1 MMKLDVA
8 VQAFDMQDI
17 SHRRFMYNPKTGILV
32 LGQQYGKTRG
42 LPGSHADDLAQAGI
56 RSGFDDFVRG
66 WVGTGKNYPAGI
78 IHFAPNVDA
87 QNISLFNRA
96 FDTLEMF
103 QRNGA
108 LPDTVIR
115 GFGRQW
121 EQALSEAISLTHNE
135 MILDQEESMEIQNI
149 TVEDL
154 RRMEDKEGLILQGC
168 GGEPGEWVKGINDL
182 LTQDGILLEGT
193 TFTHVSVF
201 QNEGLTCL
209 LFPFEDVKLD
219 IGKLAMWRL
228 QTHDTFGG
236 TWLSDYIDNRLGR
249 KPAQEVP
256 KKPDCPLIGQDGN
269 IFNLVGIASRTLKT
283 HGMPDQAKEM
293 ADRVF
298 SCDSY
303 HKALCII
310 GEYVNI
316 TSADREAER
325 PYSIR
330 QQLKNGKATETS
342 APKKAAKEPE
352 R

>member
-8 VQAFDMQDI
+8 VQIFDMQDI
-17 SHRRFMYNPKTGILV
+17 SNRRFMYNPKTGILV

-56 RSGFDDFVRG
+56 KNGFDDFVRG
-66 WVGTGKNYPAGI
+66 WVGTGKSYPAGV
-78 IHFAPNVDA
+78 IHFAPNVDV
-87 QNISLFNRA
+87 QNVSLFNRA

-108 LPDTVIR
+108 LPDTVVR

-121 EQALSEAISLTHNE
+121 EQALSEVLSPAHNE
-135 MILDQEESMEIQNI
+135 RISNQEESMEIQNI

-154 RRMEDKEGLILQGC
+154 RRMEDKEGLVLQGC
-168 GGEPGEWVKGINDL
+168 GGDPGEWVQGINDL
-182 LTQDGILLEGT
+182 LAQKGILLEGT

-236 TWLSDYIDNRLGR
+236 TWLSDYIDNRLGHE
-249 KPAQEVP
+249 PAQEAP
-256 KKPDCPLIGQDGN
+256 GKPDCPLIGQDGN
-269 IFNLVGIASRTLKT
+269 IFNILGRASRLLKEA
-283 HGMPDQAKEM
+283 GQKGQADEM
-293 ADRVF
+293 FRRVT
-298 SCDSY
+298 SSGSY
-303 HKALCII
+303 EEALHII
-310 GEYVNI
+310 SEYVE
-316 TSADREAER
+316 TELSDDTPSPKSHQKKKGKCAYER
-325 PYSIR
+325 
-330 QQLKNGKATETS
+330 
-342 APKKAAKEPE
+342 
-352 R
+352 

>member
-17 SHRRFMYNPKTGILV
+17 SNRRFMYNPKTGILV
-32 LGQQYGKTRG
+32 LGQQYGKARG
-42 LPGSHADDLAQAGI
+42 LPGSHADDLTQAGI
-56 RSGFDDFVRG
+56 KNGFDDFVRG

-78 IHFAPNVDA
+78 IHFAPNVDT

-108 LPDTVIR
+108 LPDTVVR

-121 EQALSEAISLTHNE
+121 EQALSEVLSPAHNE
-135 MILDQEESMEIQNI
+135 RISNQEESMEIQNI

-154 RRMEDKEGLILQGC
+154 RRMEDKEGLVLQGC
-168 GGEPGEWVKGINDL
+168 GGDPGEWVQGINDL
-182 LTQDGILLEGT
+182 LAQKGILLEGT

-236 TWLSDYIDNRLGR
+236 TWLSDYIDNRLGHE
-249 KPAQEVP
+249 PAQEAP
-256 KKPDCPLIGQDGN
+256 GKPDCQLIGQDGN
-269 IFNLVGIASRTLKT
+269 IFNLVGIASRTLKA
-283 HGMPDQAKEM
+283 HGMPEQAKEM

-298 SCDSY
+298 FCDSY

-316 TSADREAER
+316 TSADREAGR
-325 PYSIR
+325 PHSIR
-330 QQLKNGKATETS
+330 QQLKNNKAPETA

>member
-1 MMKLDVA
+1 MMKLDVT

-17 SHRRFMYNPKTGILV
+17 SNRRFMYNPKTGILV

-66 WVGTGKNYPAGI
+66 WVGTGKSYPAGV
-78 IHFAPNVDA
+78 IHFAPNVDV
-87 QNISLFNRA
+87 QNVSLFNRA

-108 LPDTVIR
+108 LPDTVVR

-121 EQALSEAISLTHNE
+121 EQALSEAIFLTHNE
-135 MILDQEESMEIQNI
+135 MISNQEESMEIQNI

-168 GGEPGEWVKGINDL
+168 GGEPGEWVQGINDL
-182 LTQDGILLEGT
+182 LAQKGILLEGT
-193 TFTHVSVF
+193 AFTHVSVF
-201 QNEGLTCL
+201 QNEDLTCL

-236 TWLSDYIDNRLGR
+236 TWH
-249 KPAQEVP
+249 V
-256 KKPDCPLIGQDGN
+256 
-269 IFNLVGIASRTLKT
+269 ASAN
-283 HGMPDQAKEM
+283 P
-293 ADRVF
+293 
-298 SCDSY
+298 
-303 HKALCII
+303 
-310 GEYVNI
+310 
-316 TSADREAER
+316 
-325 PYSIR
+325 
-330 QQLKNGKATETS
+330 
-342 APKKAAKEPE
+342 
-352 R
+352 